1 MSLDIEDDKNGKV
14 NETYDESDL
23 HPSKLKR
30 IGKVLGKFFNF
41 EQNDK
46 GTKRTIDKVIFA
58 LFFSNVYKE
67 INTCLLL
74 VNIFI
79 IV

>member
-1 MSLDIEDDKNGKV
+1 MTKV
-14 NETYDESDL
+14 
-23 HPSKLKR
+23 
-30 IGKVLGKFFNF
+30 
-41 EQNDK
+41 Q
-46 GTKRTIDKVIFA
+46 KRTIDKVIFA
-58 LFFSNVYKE
+58 LFFFSNVYKE